1 MGERK
6 NRLSPFSVVLI
17 MVALSLVGLASLPRL
32 NIQYTPTAQGRSLT
46 VSFSYPN
53 ASAEVVE
60 SEVTSKIEGV
70 LAGIGDVANVSSAS
84 RKGSGSVNVSFRKG
98 TDLDAA
104 RFEVASAVRN
114 IYPGLPSGV
123 TYPLVS
129 RSGGDRVSRL
139 SYLVKGAIPSREIS
153 KYLKEHVLSQLSAI
167 PGVDKV
173 NVGGGVPFQWVITF
187 DAPKLRSIGLTA
199 DEVAAAFKACYREE
213 ILGMTETSEGL
224 MTVRLKEDSSEDFGA
239 VPVGNVGGRIIHLRD
254 VARWTYEEALP
265 SWYYRVN
272 GLNTITLSVEIAST
286 VNLLTV
292 ASAVRSKMAEL
303 QRGFPA
309 ELTASLAYDSSEYV
323 SAELHKIY
331 VRTALCILILL
342 LFVFLVNR
350 SWRYML
356 IIVFALTV
364 NVLTALMIYSFAG
377 LRIHIYTLAGITVSL
392 GIIIDTSIVM
402 IDHYA
407 HFKDRKAFP
416 SVLSAAATTIGAL
429 MMVLLLPEKEK
440 ANLTDFI
447 WVIVINLGLS
457 LLISYL
463 FIPSL
468 MEYIPVRL
476 SGGGSV
482 RCGRAGASG
491 KSAARFPGGEE
502 PRSARKVRRILRW
515 NRFYAS
521 YIGWG
526 LRHRWVYI
534 LLFVISF
541 GIPLCV
547 LPAKMSDTERA
558 KAGRFDRVIDKI
570 VSWKPYDNNRVAV
583 DKIAGSSFGLFYRSL
598 DRADFYREPEKK
610 RLVINA
616 GMLEGCTVNQ
626 LDEVVRSMENYLSQF
641 DGISVFTTSV
651 YSYDNAE
658 ISVEFKPEYENTSFP
673 SELKSEVTRMA
684 INFGGAN
691 WRVSGIDDNSFNNN
705 IVTSYRS
712 NRISLKGYNYRE
724 LERYAARLVD
734 YLSTNRRV
742 RDAEVWSGGW
752 NGRPAMEFVLDYDF
766 ARMTLSGINPY
777 SYYNALESLLYE
789 RTIGEYEYSGE
800 SSPVVLRSSDIDRYD
815 LWHVLNSPIDVGGK
829 TMTLS
834 SVGGIEKKRT
844 GLTIRKSNQSYEL
857 VVCYD
862 FIGDWSQSR
871 SLSERAVRYMNDEVL
886 PVGFKAEVP
895 GGGMFNTARRQ
906 YAWLLFLILAVM
918 YVMLAMTFESF
929 RYPLAVIFMIPVSFI
944 GLFLAFGLSGFSF
957 GQGGFAAFVMLSG
970 IVVNAGIYLVT
981 TYQTLLRSRPA
992 GPAAGCVA
1000 DPSADSSVGPSVAR
1014 AADSSVG
1021 LSVSRRIRLWIK
1033 AYSRKINPI
1042 TLTIVS
1048 TILGLLPFLSDGPEE
1063 VFWFDFAVGTI
1074 SGMLFSII
1082 AVIFLLPIFSI
1093 SRRQ

>member
-1 MGERK
+1 
-6 NRLSPFSVVLI
+6 

-286 VNLLTV
+286 ANLLTV

-309 ELTASLAYDSSEYV
+309 ELTAGLAYDSSEYV

-356 IIVFALTV
+356 IIVFTLTV

-476 SGGGSV
+476 SGGESV
-482 RCGRAGASG
+482 RCGWAGASG
-491 KSAARFPGGEE
+491 KSSARFPGGER
-502 PRSARKVRRILRW
+502 PARKVRRILRW

-558 KAGRFDRVIDKI
+558 KAGRFDRFIDKI

-583 DKIAGSSFGLFYRSL
+583 DRIAGSSFGLFYRSL

-957 GQGGFAAFVMLSG
+957 DQGGFAAFVMLSG

-981 TYQTLLRSRPA
+981 TYQALLRSHPA
-992 GPAAGCVA
+992 GPAAA
-1000 DPSADSSVGPSVAR
+1000 PSAGPSAGPSVGP
-1014 AADSSVG
+1014 
-1021 LSVSRRIRLWIK
+1021 SVSRRIRLWIK

-1082 AVIFLLPIFSI
+1082 AVIFLLPVFSI